1 MRRAT
6 RLSVSSASASEES
19 DPRHW
24 KYFNSL
30 SRTDSYFSPARSR
43 SLSSLARKL
52 SNASFVK
59 THSFLVGVV
68 GNSTCCECSARDQA
82 VPPEGLEAPSLDA
95 RSGAILSVFQWK
107 GKRTEGLKNI
117 YRHSPCN
124 VKAAQ

>member
-52 SNASFVK
+52 SNASFVR

-68 GNSTCCECSARDQA
+68 GNSTYCECSARDQV
-82 VPPEGLEAPSLDA
+82 VPPEGLEAHQVWTRARGQFSLFF
-95 RSGAILSVFQWK
+95 SGKESGLRVVVMVKFENYA
-107 GKRTEGLKNI
+107 EG
-117 YRHSPCN
+117 
-124 VKAAQ
+124 VG